1 MNKRASVLVL
11 FLVLFALG
19 VAAAV
24 SYIFLEWGRPAASVP
39 AHAVLEIGLSG
50 ELQEIAPPDFFRD
63 VVLGVR
69 PLSLH
74 DIWMNIRKAKT
85 DDRID
90 ALLLRLDMLACDW
103 AKVAELRDAV
113 LDFRR
118 SGKKAYAYIEE
129 APDFDKEYYLAT
141 ACDRIVLH
149 PMGWLGVNGIGGYVP
164 FFKNAFDK
172 LGIRAEFEHVEEYK
186 TAYNQFTESG
196 FTPAHREMMESLYGD
211 IFDQYVAAVAAARKK
226 TPEEVRA
233 LIDRGAFL
241 GESALEAGLV
251 DDLKYEDELQAM
263 LRSGGQKL
271 ARITSDEYSRV
282 SPSAAGLGT
291 GRRVAVIY
299 AVGPILS
306 GESLPGSIGGATL
319 ARWVRQA
326 REDRTIAAIV
336 LRVDSP
342 GGSSVASDVIWR
354 EVFLAKKQKPIV
366 VSMSDVAGSGGYW
379 ISMAAHKIV
388 AQPQTLTGSIGVLAG
403 KFDLSGLYDKL
414 GVTAERLVFG
424 KEADVYSSFR
434 PFSPEEKKA
443 VKYEILQ
450 VYQAFLE
457 KAAQGRNLTRA
468 EVDKVG
474 RGRVWTGRQALG
486 IKLVDEL
493 GGLSKAI
500 ELAKGLAGIGRDEEP
515 RLVVWPKKKGF
526 WSSIMGRRAVGASRG
541 RLTDIDAAVR
551 TLRIVERTRVW
562 AICPLGFGAPGFNAL
577 SER

>member
-11 FLVLFALG
+11 FLILFVLA

-24 SYIFLEWGRPAASVP
+24 SYVFLEWGRPAASVP
-39 AHAVLEIGLSG
+39 THACLEIGLGG
-50 ELQEIAPPDFFRD
+50 ELREIAPPDFFRD

-69 PLSLH
+69 PLSVN
-74 DIWMNIRKAKT
+74 DIWMNIRKAKA

-103 AKVAELRDAV
+103 AKVTEIRDAV
-113 LDFRR
+113 LDFRK

-129 APDFDKEYYLAT
+129 APEFDKEYYLAT
-141 ACDRIVLH
+141 ACDRIILH

-196 FTPAHREMMESLYGD
+196 FTPAHREMVESIYGD
-211 IFDQYVAAVAAARKK
+211 IFDQYVAAVASARKK

-233 LIDRGAFL
+233 LIDRGSFQ
-241 GESALEAGLV
+241 GEGALEAGLV
-251 DDLKYEDELQAM
+251 DDLKYEDELQDM
-263 LRSGGQKL
+263 LRSSGQKL
-271 ARITSDEYSRV
+271 VRITSDEYSHV
-282 SPSAAGLGT
+282 SPASAGLGA

-319 ARWVRQA
+319 ARWIREA
-326 REDRTIAAIV
+326 REDKSVAAIV

-354 EVFLAKKQKPIV
+354 EVFLAKKQKPFV
-366 VSMSDVAGSGGYW
+366 VSMSDMAGSGGYW

-403 KFDLSGLYDKL
+403 KFDLSGLYGKL
-414 GVTAERLVFG
+414 GITAERIVFG

-443 VKYEILQ
+443 VKEEILR
-450 VYQAFLE
+450 VYESFLE
-457 KAAQGRNLTRA
+457 KAAQGRNMTRA

-474 RGRVWTGRQALG
+474 RGRVWTGRQAREL
-486 IKLVDEL
+486 KLVDEL

-526 WSSIMGRRAVGASRG
+526 WSSIVGRRATEASSG
-541 RLTDIDAAVR
+541 PLPDIDTAVR
-551 TLRIVERTRVW
+551 TLRLIEKTRVW
-562 AICPLGFGAPGFNAL
+562 AICPMGMDVPGFNDPL
-577 SER
+577 KR